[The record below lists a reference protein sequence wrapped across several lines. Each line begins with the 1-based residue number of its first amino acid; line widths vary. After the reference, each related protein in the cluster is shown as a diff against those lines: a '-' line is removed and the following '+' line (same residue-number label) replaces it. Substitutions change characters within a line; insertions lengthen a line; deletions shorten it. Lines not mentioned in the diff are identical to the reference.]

1 MNFNKFIIFRN
12 RPSFANVIRLAGGSA
27 IGQAL
32 VLLSTPLITRI
43 YSPTEMGVFG
53 LFMVFV
59 SFASVG
65 VAFRYD
71 LAIVVARNKFEAD
84 VLLITSIAIAT
95 PFVVLASAVLYG
107 MIHFSVLGYAALPVW
122 SVPVMLLTLLATGIF
137 TSLRFWFVGR
147 QRFGEIGLSLI
158 SQGAGRATIPILLGL
173 VSAGW
178 TGLLAG
184 EVLGRM
190 LGIARLAHGAW
201 AEVQKTLAVLR
212 AKHSSQVLRYY
223 WKYPAIFL
231 PSSMIDALA
240 TSLPLPIIS
249 SLFGISAAG
258 EYFLVYRLAS
268 APAALISAGVADVF
282 HAKLIDA
289 ARTNRPLVHLL
300 MKDAIRKLLVTSF
313 AIYLPIALASPFL
326 FVFVFGQ
333 SWEQAGTLMAI
344 QSLASI
350 TGLVVSPLSRALTIS
365 KYPEVKF
372 VPDIVRLIIPNASL
386 WICYSFGMTFIPAMI
401 IFSSLTALSEILYMT
416 IIFYAVT
423 ERLQISYSNP

>member
-1 MNFNKFIIFRN
+1 MKINIFSIFRN
-12 RPSFANVIRLAGGSA
+12 RPSFESVIKLAGGSA

-43 YSPTEMGVFG
+43 YGPTEMGVFG
-53 LFMVFV
+53 LFMVYV

-65 VAFRYD
+65 VALRYD
-71 LAIVVARNKFEAD
+71 LAIVVARDKFEAS
-84 VLLITSIAIAT
+84 VLLITSIAIAA

-107 MIHFSVLGYAALPVW
+107 MIHFRVLGYAALPVW
-122 SVPVMLLTLLATGIF
+122 SVAVMLLTLLATGIF

-173 VSAGW
+173 MSSSW
-178 TGLLAG
+178 IGLLAG

-201 AEVQKTLAVLR
+201 AEVQKTRTVLS
-212 AKHSSQVLRYY
+212 AKDSRQVLRHY

-231 PSSMIDALA
+231 PSSIIDALA

-249 SLFGISAAG
+249 SLFGVSAAG

-268 APAALISAGVADVF
+268 APAALISAGVADVL
-282 HAKLIDA
+282 HAKLIEA
-289 ARTNRPLVHLL
+289 ARKNRSLVHLL
-300 MKDAIRKLLVTSF
+300 IKDVIRKLVVTSF
-313 AIYLPIALASPFL
+313 AIYLPIAIASPFL
-326 FVFVFGQ
+326 FVYVFGH

-344 QSLASI
+344 QSMASI

-365 KYPEVKF
+365 KSPAVKF

-386 WICYSFGMTFIPAMI
+386 WICYYFGMKFIPAMI

-416 IIFYAVT
+416 IIWYAVT
-423 ERLQISYSNP
+423 DHRQISYQNS